1 MTSEYTVKT
10 TAELNNL
17 TRGFR
22 QLGYNIIAF
31 CQDFRE
37 LEKGDHIVVIERQ
50 KRQRANKK

>member
-10 TAELNNL
+10 TAELNSL
-17 TRGFR
+17 TRDFR

-50 KRQRANKK
+50 KRQRTNKK